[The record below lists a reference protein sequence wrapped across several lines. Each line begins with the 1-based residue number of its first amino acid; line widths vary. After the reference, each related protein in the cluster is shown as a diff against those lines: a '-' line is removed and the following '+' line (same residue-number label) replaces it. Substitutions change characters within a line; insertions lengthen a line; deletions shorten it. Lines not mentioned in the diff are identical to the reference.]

1 MAGDYNKITTPP
13 LCMPDEFK
21 QDDFVRS
28 YRNYYIH
35 KIGQWKNPPKWFK
48 NLDADPYYAN
58 V

>member
-1 MAGDYNKITTPP
+1 
-13 LCMPDEFK
+13 MPDEFK
-21 QDDFVRS
+21 QDDFVRA